1 MRVGNSVRVHSLL
14 SRPDLNGCRGK
25 VSEAF
30 DALAGRVGVLVDGE
44 SRPLALRPASLTD
57 LTAEAIDAVLSDEDL
72 VRLVLLHLPRWLRA
86 GVLTGVS
93 ASIRR
98 CVLEHPDLY
107 RSIVVVANVEMI
119 PSRVV
124 PTRAALGG
132 QGNYGARQ
140 CVEEGAL
147 PLLPAHAA
155 AISDKSWVETL
166 LIEPVKDSGL
176 RGPVAAAA
184 ARRAT
189 SVTCAQ
195 LSAVVNAE
203 WPSLTTLL
211 APGMDK
217 FINMEPTPEA
227 QRVRAMQCRDWVRRH
242 VQRSVLHL
250 HLLGDVYV
258 QYGNNSSILLFDPAD
273 QPGLISMQLDNGQV
287 IPPPDF
293 LGELVASWPAAVRAK
308 LRNLDFPSSFYP
320 ALDDVVSAFGQ
331 GLLPNLRRLR
341 LGIGRPDEDDF
352 NRLALS
358 AANTKIEAIYLHID
372 SSEDLPIDCLDV
384 FQRVSTLQEL
394 VVACDSCTWT
404 PAGCDECH
412 VTQHLRSRLGNVALV
427 ICDVTDISEAL
438 DSLHRA
444 FLPSAAE
451 EWHRS
456 SCSNL
461 AMGTLMGPMRRLAET
476 LPFLRG
482 RRGQARMEL
491 PDEVWDAAA
500 KGDSLTT
507 MAWLHT
513 GGHADARLDDEDGA
527 GGTLLLCAASGGR
540 LPLVDM
546 LLRHGASLDLQ
557 NYIGWTA
564 LMGAAFEG
572 SVEVV
577 RRLLECGANPNKQNT
592 NGNTARTIAQQR
604 LSSTPPG
611 NRQRRYAE
619 VVRLLCEAG
628 SVTPAGL
635 DLLELLVAQF
645 PEHCVVHRSE

>member
-1 MRVGNSVRVHSLL
+1 M
-14 SRPDLNGCRGK
+14 
-25 VSEAF
+25 
-30 DALAGRVGVLVDGE
+30 
-44 SRPLALRPASLTD
+44 
-57 LTAEAIDAVLSDEDL
+57 AE
-72 VRLVLLHLPRWLRA
+72 R
-86 GVLTGVS
+86 
-93 ASIRR
+93 
-98 CVLEHPDLY
+98 
-107 RSIVVVANVEMI
+107 
-119 PSRVV
+119 
-124 PTRAALGG
+124 
-132 QGNYGARQ
+132 
-140 CVEEGAL
+140 
-147 PLLPAHAA
+147 
-155 AISDKSWVETL
+155 
-166 LIEPVKDSGL
+166 
-176 RGPVAAAA
+176 
-184 ARRAT
+184 
-189 SVTCAQ
+189 
-195 LSAVVNAE
+195 
-203 WPSLTTLL
+203 
-211 APGMDK
+211 
-217 FINMEPTPEA
+217 
-227 QRVRAMQCRDWVRRH
+227 
-242 VQRSVLHL
+242 
-250 HLLGDVYV
+250 
-258 QYGNNSSILLFDPAD
+258 
-273 QPGLISMQLDNGQV
+273 
-287 IPPPDF
+287 
-293 LGELVASWPAAVRAK
+293 
-308 LRNLDFPSSFYP
+308 
-320 ALDDVVSAFGQ
+320 
-331 GLLPNLRRLR
+331 
-341 LGIGRPDEDDF
+341 
-352 NRLALS
+352 S

-404 PAGCDECH
+404 PAGCDEC
-412 VTQHLRSRLGNVALV
+412 LGNVALV

-557 NYIGWTA
+557 NYIA
-564 LMGAAFEG
+564 LMAAAFEG
-572 SVEVV
+572 SVEV

-628 SVTPAGL
+628 SVTPAGS